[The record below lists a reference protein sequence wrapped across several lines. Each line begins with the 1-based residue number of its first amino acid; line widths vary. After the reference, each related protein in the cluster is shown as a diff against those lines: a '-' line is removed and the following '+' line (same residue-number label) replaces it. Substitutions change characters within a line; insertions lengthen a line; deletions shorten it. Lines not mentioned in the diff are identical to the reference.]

1 MLSSWIKAHELKAPS
16 LQDAP
21 VFYRNIEEKLDVRRA
36 SHSFWGDTWKD
47 RDAWDFSSNDTLSLG
62 SSGVLRAEFLKELS
76 RHPQANF
83 ASGGARSLPD
93 GRYAYIEQVEQEIA
107 DFHKAEC
114 GILVGS
120 GFEANV
126 AIFTSL
132 PQAGDVILY
141 DEMIHASVHDG
152 MQKSRATDRVS
163 FRHNN
168 VEAFRETLLSTLN
181 RPQIKEKKNTVIV
194 AVESIYSM
202 EGDICPLKE
211 LVEVVKETLENVCF
225 FVDEAHSTGV
235 MGPNGSGLVNALG
248 LEREIAVRLHTCGKA
263 MAANGGNQLFFFFFF
278 KRIRVEHEV
287 LLGKTPANNLCSNC
301 AW

>member
-1 MLSSWIKAHELKAPS
+1 MLSSWIKGHELKAPA
-16 LQDAP
+16 LRDAP
-21 VFYRNIEEKLDVRRA
+21 AFYRNIEEKLDVRRA
-36 SHSFWGDTWKD
+36 SHSFWSDTWKD

-62 SSGVLRAEFLKELS
+62 ISGALRAEFLRELS
-76 RHPQANF
+76 RHPAANF

-93 GRYAYIEQVEQEIA
+93 GRYDYLEQVEQDIA
-107 DFHKAEC
+107 DFHGAEC

-126 AIFTSL
+126 AIFTCV
-132 PQAGDVILY
+132 PQAGDVIVY

-152 MQKSRATDRVS
+152 MQKGRADRVS
-163 FRHNN
+163 FRHNS
-168 VEAFRETLLSTLN
+168 VESFRETLLSTLS
-181 RPQIKEKKNTVIV
+181 RPLIREKKRTVLV

-211 LVEVVKETLENVCF
+211 LVEVAKETLENLCF

-235 MGPNGSGLVNALG
+235 IGPNGAGLVNALG

-263 MAANGGNQLFFFFFF
+263 LAANGGNQLFEKPNLIFPYAD
-278 KRIRVEHEV
+278 RIVW
-287 LLGKTPANNLCSNC
+287 LTFLCL
-301 AW
+301 